1 MKKKFMAIMLV
12 AAMSVG
18 LIACGSKSDSGSN
31 KTDKKVLSVQ
41 LGPNPETL
49 DPALNSTLDGGNMI
63 LHAFECLL
71 TLDKDGKP
79 KAGQAEKWESSKD
92 SLTWTFHLRDG
103 LKWSDGSDLTANDY
117 VYSFKRVADPNTGAP
132 YAATVLG
139 MVEGFEE
146 ANKGDLDKLAVT
158 ALDEKTVQIKLSAPC
173 TYFDRVIAFATL
185 SPVNQATI
193 EAKGDSWATAPESY
207 ISNGPFKITEW
218 VPGSY
223 ITMSKNE
230 NYWDKDS
237 IKLDELKFVLMED
250 SNAAYNA
257 YKSGD
262 VLIIHDVPTEE
273 IRQLK
278 ENEEFSSEPIIGTYY
293 VSLNIKEE
301 AFKDARVRQALSLA
315 IDRDYVANTI
325 MEGTYTPAYS
335 LLGPGWL
342 DTDGKE
348 FSKNSNGGKGF
359 IGEDHAAN
367 VEKAKQLLK
376 EAGYENNLSFSY
388 LINDAAY
395 NKPVAEYLQK
405 AWAEIGVKLQV
416 EIVEWSSFI
425 PRRQNGEFDAARNG
439 WVGDYTDPSNML
451 EIFESGNGNN
461 DGKYNSAEF
470 DKQLDISRKTTD
482 LKERSEALHKA
493 EEILMNDAAIIPLA
507 YYNNFWL
514 QSKKVTGSWHSPM
527 GYWYFMYA
535 DITE

>member
-1 MKKKFMAIMLV
+1 MKKKFMAIMLI

-49 DPALNSTLDGGNMI
+49 DPALNSAIDGGNMI

-71 TLDKDGKP
+71 TLDQDGKP

-92 SLTWTFHLRDG
+92 GLTWTFHLRDG

-173 TYFDRVIAFATL
+173 TYFDSVIAFATL

-193 EAKGDSWATAPESY
+193 EANGDSWATAPESY

-218 VPGSY
+218 VPSSY

-262 VLIIHDVPTEE
+262 VLMIKDVPTEE
-273 IRQLK
+273 IPKLK
-278 ENEEFSSEPIIGTYY
+278 GKEDFSVEPIIGTYY

-359 IGEDHAAN
+359 IGED
-367 VEKAKQLLK
+367 
-376 EAGYENNLSFSY
+376 LS
-388 LINDAAY
+388 LIH
-395 NKPVAEYLQK
+395 
-405 AWAEIGVKLQV
+405 I
-416 EIVEWSSFI
+416 
-425 PRRQNGEFDAARNG
+425 
-439 WVGDYTDPSNML
+439 
-451 EIFESGNGNN
+451 
-461 DGKYNSAEF
+461 
-470 DKQLDISRKTTD
+470 
-482 LKERSEALHKA
+482 
-493 EEILMNDAAIIPLA
+493 
-507 YYNNFWL
+507 
-514 QSKKVTGSWHSPM
+514 
-527 GYWYFMYA
+527 
-535 DITE
+535 